1 MTVGEG
7 DDVAMVMSRR
17 GAFSRRRSPNPF
29 TPARSDGGI
38 MRTLGR
44 ILIVV
49 IVVAAVY
56 LVVDFA
62 GRVWAEA
69 YVANEVQ
76 HALGLSTKPD
86 VTFGGPLFVPQLFKG
101 ELSSVTASAEDF
113 TSSDVSFTSAD
124 LALDDIQFSPGKLLF
139 HEGSTIVARSGTG
152 SASLTDGQL
161 TDAFHAQG
169 LPIDVRFL
177 SDGTVRVSASQFPGS
192 VVVSATVDHGALVL
206 RPVRK
211 PFDRFSFTLGLPPLV
226 PGLTY
231 TAIDFDGTLGTLA
244 FTMKDATFSVP
255 AS

>member
-1 MTVGEG
+1 
-7 DDVAMVMSRR
+7 
-17 GAFSRRRSPNPF
+17 
-29 TPARSDGGI
+29 
-38 MRTLGR
+38 MRTIGR
-44 ILIVV
+44 IVIVV

-76 HALGLSTKPD
+76 HSLGLSTKPD
-86 VTFGGPLFVPQLFKG
+86 VTFGGPLFVPQLFEGK
-101 ELSSVTASAEDF
+101 LSSATASADNF
-113 TSSDVSFTSAD
+113 TSNNVSFASAD
-124 LALDDIQFSPGKLLF
+124 LSLDDIQFSPAKLLF
-139 HEGSTIVARSGTG
+139 HEGSTIVAKTGHG
-152 SASLTDGQL
+152 SATMTAQQL

-169 LPIDVRFL
+169 VPLDVRFL

-192 VVVSATVDHGALVL
+192 VVVNATIDHGALVL

-211 PFDRFSFTLGLPPLV
+211 PFDRFSFTLSLPPLV

-255 AS
+255 ASK